1 MPCLPGFLPVMNDV
15 QAGGVM
21 GGTTDASLPHA
32 PFCMSAVRLGSFPSA
47 IHGRARSKVAE
58 SKPTIKTFGVFMF
71 KCQ

>member
-1 MPCLPGFLPVMNDV
+1 
-15 QAGGVM
+15 M

-32 PFCMSAVRLGSFPSA
+32 PFFMSAARLGSFPSA